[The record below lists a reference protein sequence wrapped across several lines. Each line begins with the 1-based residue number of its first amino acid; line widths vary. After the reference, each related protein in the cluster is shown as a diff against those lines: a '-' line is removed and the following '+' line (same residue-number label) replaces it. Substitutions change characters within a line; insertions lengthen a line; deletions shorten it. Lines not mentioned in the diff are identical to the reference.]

1 MSCYF
6 LREMH
11 NAMTHI
17 VKIILW
23 DFLMTC
29 LSYSMWVSHVLWPTK
44 YERGV
49 LWDVL
54 MRYFLPCM
62 MVLCNLNG
70 VFLTCYLLSNTW
82 CFLWVFWDFSFL
94 WFEKNL
100 RYYTF
105 YYITFAIWC
114 GNNVL
119 GGLSKIISECL
130 KYKFYSISS
139 ITLSLLC
146 IDDRDVNSAPQFAN
160 IIFEVHP

>member
-1 MSCYF
+1 MLDEVKNPRDTTLLDEAMSCYF

-23 DFLMTC
+23 DFLMVC
-29 LSYSMWVSHVLWPTK
+29 LSYNMWVSHMLWPTK
-44 YERGV
+44 YERGA

-54 MRYFLPCM
+54 MRYFLLCM

-70 VFLTCYLLSNTW
+70 VFLTCYLISNTWW

-114 GNNVL
+114 GNKCAWWTFKNNKWM
-119 GGLSKIISECL
+119 SKI
-130 KYKFYSISS
+130 
-139 ITLSLLC
+139 
-146 IDDRDVNSAPQFAN
+146 
-160 IIFEVHP
+160 